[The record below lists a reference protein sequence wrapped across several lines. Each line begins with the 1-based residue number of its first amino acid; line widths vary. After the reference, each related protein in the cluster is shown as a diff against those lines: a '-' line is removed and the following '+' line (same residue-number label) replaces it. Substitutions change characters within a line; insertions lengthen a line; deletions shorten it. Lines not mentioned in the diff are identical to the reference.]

1 MIKQLSNRFKRSV
14 YWKSYQTIFPKVTEK
29 GKNMYEL
36 LTASFQSVKRLFVLA
51 SFIAVDDSNNE
62 AGIKGNGKHFL
73 PRGKVKNYNV

>member
-1 MIKQLSNRFKRSV
+1 
-14 YWKSYQTIFPKVTEK
+14 
-29 GKNMYEL
+29 MYEL

-73 PRGKVKNYNV
+73 PRGKVKNYNVQIDGRKFYNQPINDLIKQYDEVR